1 MKRIVAV
8 IALACAAVLPA
19 ACGPQG
25 DSAAEAPSPATAAA
39 ASDAA
44 SVEVSETTASAPTA
58 ATAAAAG
65 TAAPA
70 APDAPAFAVLYPA
83 ATLDAPAVISNSPTG
98 PGGLATYSTEA
109 APDAVIAFHRE
120 RAEAAGLTSTM
131 EMNQGEAR
139 AYGATSRDGGKTLS
153 VVASATEDGP
163 TSVQLTW
170 SAGR

>member
-8 IALACAAVLPA
+8 IALACAAILPA

-25 DSAAEAPSPATAAA
+25 ESAAEGSSPATAAA

-44 SVEVSETTASAPTA
+44 SVEVAETTSSAPAA
-58 ATAAAAG
+58 ATAAGG

-83 ATLDAPAVISNSPTG
+83 ATLDAPAVISDGPSG
-98 PGGLATYSTEA
+98 PGGFATYATQA

-153 VVASATEDGP
+153 VVASAIEDGP

>member
-19 ACGPQG
+19 ACGPRG
-25 DSAAEAPSPATAAA
+25 ESAAESPPPATADT
-39 ASDAA
+39 ASDAD
-44 SVEVSETTASAPTA
+44 VSEGAATMSSVPAAATTAAM
-58 ATAAAAG
+58 
-65 TAAPA
+65 A

-83 ATLDAPAVISNSPTG
+83 ATLDAPAVVATGPTG

-139 AYGATSRDGGKTLS
+139 AYGATSRDGGKTLQ
-153 VVASATEDGP
+153 VVASAAEGGP

>member
-19 ACGPQG
+19 ACGPRG
-25 DSAAEAPSPATAAA
+25 ESAAESPPPATADT
-39 ASDAA
+39 ASDAD
-44 SVEVSETTASAPTA
+44 VSEGAATMSSVPAAATTAAETA
-58 ATAAAAG
+58 AM
-65 TAAPA
+65 A

-83 ATLDAPAVISNSPTG
+83 ATLDAPAVVATGPTG

-139 AYGATSRDGGKTLS
+139 AYGATSRDGGKTLQ
-153 VVASATEDGP
+153 VVASATEGGP